1 MKNYNENIVLHK
13 FLLFNGF
20 INDVISKARKIFQKM
35 SEKPLDD
42 KIYFIENLGIEMLPS
57 SIETNINFF
66 ANYNLKEI
74 AKDVWNSLWKIIF
87 PFIFKLF
94 DFYLE
99 IRTIIEKNSVNSLV
113 KLLDIKHKYKDIEAR
128 YKPHTEEGAL

>member
-1 MKNYNENIVLHK
+1 MRWDEL
-13 FLLFNGF
+13 
-20 INDVISKARKIFQKM
+20 
-35 SEKPLDD
+35 
-42 KIYFIENLGIEMLPS
+42 
-57 SIETNINFF
+57 
-66 ANYNLKEI
+66 
-74 AKDVWNSLWKIIF
+74 
-87 PFIFKLF
+87 IFKLF